1 MDRRAFLLAVPT
13 LGCRRPLSIGFDI
26 FVANQD
32 GRSVAA
38 VDLTTFRV
46 RKEVGIDGNPTAI
59 ISHGQRPAVY
69 VLTPRT
75 GTVHELDPVSLSVRR
90 KLRVAPSAISMRLAA
105 DGKSLWVLSSEARA
119 LVQLELGGFRP
130 AARIKLPAMPEDFDL
145 TPEFAAVSFPS
156 EGAFA
161 IAALAPAR
169 IDRMIPIGRKARIIR
184 FHADGR

>member
-1 MDRRAFLLAVPT
+1 MNRRAFLLAIPT
-13 LGCRRPLSIGFDI
+13 LGCRRRLSIGFDV

-46 RKEVGIDGNPTAI
+46 RRQVAIDGNPTAI

-90 KLRVAPSAISMRLAA
+90 KSRVDSLMAIS
-105 DGKSLWVLSSEARA
+105 
-119 LVQLELGGFRP
+119 
-130 AARIKLPAMPEDFDL
+130 IAMATSIF
-145 TPEFAAVSFPS
+145 F
-156 EGAFA
+156 
-161 IAALAPAR
+161 
-169 IDRMIPIGRKARIIR
+169 
-184 FHADGR
+184 